1 MCVVSGSCLSSAMA
15 VLSLLSCGDCC
26 RRSVVAGA
34 VLAVHPVV
42 LDATPV
48 DAGGA
53 HQSAAVAERWLAP
66 GSDVLV
72 RSQVGDVVAPLRAV
86 VDDDVTS
93 PCRWSERRRPGRARG
108 CSLC

>member
-26 RRSVVAGA
+26 RRSVVAET

-42 LDATPV
+42 LEATPV
-48 DAGGA
+48 GAGGA
-53 HQSAAVAERWLAP
+53 HQAEAVGGRCLAP
-66 GSDVLV
+66 GSVVVV

-86 VDDDVTS
+86 AEDHVTS
-93 PCRWSERRRPGRARG
+93 PVDGQNVVGRE
-108 CSLC
+108 